1 MKRKQA
7 NFHKVS
13 VAIRRKFH
21 IYNSLLLA
29 LGYLP
34 SDIIS
39 SEKQIL
45 FREFSLSK
53 NCEFSGTDYV
63 QYNRINAHLFNI
75 LAA

>member
-45 FREFSLSK
+45 FQEFSLSK
-53 NCEFSGTDYV
+53 NCEF
-63 QYNRINAHLFNI
+63 
-75 LAA
+75 